1 MDIRCTHDL
10 VTATIA
16 RNLVPAFER
25 VSSAVFANPFGADRH
40 ALDLELAGARPSVTR
55 DALIALVVDRV
66 RALLSAV
73 AVDGRIDV
81 RRFGARDRELVERAV
96 LFVAFHDFADACDE
110 HIEAQIAAG
119 ATAEPLPAAFA
130 VQLVEHLRAHGLTT
144 SAATHYV
151 AIIFQMR
158 RGFVLVDRAL
168 SGRAASMR
176 ALRERLWANVFTHD
190 IGRYEKWLSGRMED
204 FSTILLGETGTGKG
218 TAAAA
223 IGRSGFI
230 PFDRAQGRFAE
241 SFVAAFSAVNL
252 AEFPAS
258 LLESELFGHRKG
270 AFTGAVDHY
279 DGALARCSRHGAVFL
294 DEIGDVEVPVQI
306 KLLRVLQDRELTPVG
321 SHQSVR
327 FSGRVIA
334 ATNQDLDEL
343 RRQGRFRD
351 DFYYR
356 LCADVLVIPPLR
368 QRLAEDRDELAVV
381 VDKVVARIVGGAS
394 AELRD
399 EVLAVIERDLPTDYP
414 WPGNVRELEQCVRRV
429 LLTRRYDGD
438 TSRRAAGPA
447 AQLREAIETGHLQAR
462 DLVSRYCQLLYAR
475 LGTYEEVAR
484 RTGLDR
490 RTVKRHVDAGDA

>member
-1 MDIRCTHDL
+1 MYTCSVADSIPRSQLPTL
-10 VTATIA
+10 Q
-16 RNLVPAFER
+16 R

-40 ALDLELAGARPSVTR
+40 ALDLALADAKPSVER
-55 DALIALVVDRV
+55 GVLIERVVARARGALA
-66 RALLSAV
+66 SV

-96 LFVAFHDFADACDE
+96 LFVAFHDFADACDA

-119 ATAEPLPAAFA
+119 ATAEPVEAAFA
-130 VQLVEHLRAHGLTT
+130 VRLVEHLRAHGLTT
-144 SAATHYV
+144 TAATHYV

-158 RGFVLVDRAL
+158 RAFFLVDRAL

-230 PFDRAQGRFAE
+230 PFDRARGRFAE
-241 SFVAAFSAVNL
+241 SFVAAFSALNL
-252 AEFPAS
+252 AQFPAS
-258 LLESELFGHRKG
+258 LLESELFGHKKG
-270 AFTGAVDHY
+270 AFTGAVDNY
-279 DGALARCSRHGAVFL
+279 DGALARCSRYGAVFL

-321 SHQSVR
+321 SHQPVR

-343 RRQGRFRD
+343 RHAGRFRD

-356 LCADVLVIPPLR
+356 LCADVLQIPPLR
-368 QRLAEDRDELAVV
+368 QRIAEDPGELAVV

-394 AELRD
+394 EELRD
-399 EVLAVIERDLPTDYP
+399 EVLTVIERDLPTDYP

-447 AQLREAIETGHLQAR
+447 AQLRAAIETGHLEAR
-462 DLVSRYCQLLYAR
+462 ELVSRYCQLLYVR

-490 RTVKRHVDAGDA
+490 RTVKRHVDAADA